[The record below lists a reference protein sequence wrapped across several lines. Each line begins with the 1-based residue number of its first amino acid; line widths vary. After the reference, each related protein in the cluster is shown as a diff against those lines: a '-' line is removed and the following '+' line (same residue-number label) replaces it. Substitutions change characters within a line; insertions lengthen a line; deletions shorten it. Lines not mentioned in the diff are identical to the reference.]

1 MPYLFFRQAFELAW
15 GNAYIFCR
23 ERPYTVYMDDI
34 SFEAPVEVGNLL
46 YFNSQISF
54 VHQHYI
60 QVSLISDTIFLLK
73 RLSTSG
79 YLLFFINYLF
89 NEFLTK
95 SH

>member
-1 MPYLFFRQAFELAW
+1 MSSLFFRQAFELAW

-54 VHQHYI
+54 VHQQYI
-60 QVSLISDTIFLLK
+60 QVSLYFYYDKSKLNQSGSFLLS
-73 RLSTSG
+73 LSIS
-79 YLLFFINYLF
+79 
-89 NEFLTK
+89 
-95 SH
+95 

>member
-1 MPYLFFRQAFELAW
+1 MSSFFFRQAFELAW

-60 QVSLISDTIFLLK
+60 QVSLFFYYGKSKLNQSGSLL
-73 RLSTSG
+73 LS
-79 YLLFFINYLF
+79 LII
-89 NEFLTK
+89 
-95 SH
+95 H